1 VSTLDN
7 FRKEAKRWLKA
18 LRAGDPGAQ
27 ARLKR
32 TYPQAPAEPGLRA
45 VQHALALEHGA
56 ATWQDLKAGVRP
68 GSDQGQT
75 GVRPDGAASHAERV
89 TRFLQFACWDH
100 HTHGKA
106 DHRMYDRAAQR
117 ILAQH
122 PDIARDS
129 IYTAIVCGDV
139 EEVTRILAAR
149 PDAAREAG
157 GPRGWTPILY
167 LAFTRFTH
175 PATIAHA
182 LEIARLLL
190 DHGAN
195 PNDFYMAGDSEYTAL
210 VGAAGEG
217 EQDSPRQP
225 YAEALY
231 RLLLER
237 GAGPYD
243 IQVLYD
249 THFSGDMLW
258 WLELTYQHS
267 LSAGRKADWD
277 DPDWAMLDMGGY
289 GSGAHFVLKI
299 AVRKNDLTLAEWA
312 LTRGAS
318 PNANTSSH
326 PKFRP
331 KHTLY
336 DVAVLAGQIE
346 MAALLRRHGATAGP
360 SPLDPDEQ
368 FLAACLRLDR
378 PAAETIAQRHP
389 ELLRAY
395 GAMFEAAKRDRPDV
409 IALLLDLGIPLEV
422 EDRHKARALHHAAA
436 NNARHAAAFLIARGA
451 EIDPRETS
459 YNATPI
465 GWAAHGDRLE
475 MIELLSRYSR
485 NVWTL
490 AFRGYVDRLRE
501 ILRATPDLAKQVAS
515 DGTTPLWWLPDEEDK
530 ALAIVELLLA
540 AGADPAIR
548 NRQGRTA
555 ADWARTR
562 GMTDVARRLEI
573 DDAEPS
579 AAQTPVVEAPMAP
592 SQPDLARYEGLAQ
605 DLVLAH
611 DTGDAASMGRLTDHF
626 GGEVTWDELRAAVAQ
641 RLDRLEPSEKPRGP
655 FALPHAQLLVAREA
669 GFDNWAELHAMMS
682 GSPASPP
689 TRPIVAPP
697 LEPADVPIEMRSG
710 FEMRLYDNIAV
721 PTADV
726 WDMLA
731 ACRDGHLGRVKALV
745 EACPSLVLCEYNY
758 MPPIHL
764 AVREGH
770 LDIVRYLA
778 DRGAVNPKYLTYP
791 YNETLITLATDR
803 GYDDIARMLEE
814 RSHDADPD
822 RPGEESGHIEYETDV
837 ERRRFQRLVGANR
850 PGPVE
855 TLLRQRPELA
865 LDPYTFWSEGV
876 LMMPANR
883 RNREMLEL
891 LLRYGARV
899 PAVSKW
905 GPAYYFKHEDIA
917 ALLLERGMS
926 ATHMNCHRTTL
937 LHEMA
942 RLGEIGKARLLLNY
956 GADINAVD
964 QEFRSTP
971 LGFAARWG
979 QRSMVAFLLERGA
992 DRARGGAPWATPL
1005 AWARKKGHAD
1015 IARDL

>member
-1 VSTLDN
+1 MSTLDN

-18 LRAGDPGAQ
+18 LRANDPDAQ

-32 TYPQAPAEPGLRA
+32 AYPKAPAEPGLRA
-45 VQHALALEHGA
+45 VQHALAREQGA
-56 ATWQDLKAGVRP
+56 PNWQALRVRP

-75 GVRPDGAASHAERV
+75 GVRPRVEATHAERV
-89 TRFLQFACWDH
+89 ARFLQFACWDH

-129 IYTAIVCGDV
+129 IYTAIVCGDI
-139 EEVTRILAAR
+139 EEVTRILAER

-167 LAFTRFTH
+167 LAFTRFTL

-182 LEIARLLL
+182 LDIARLLL

-195 PNDFYMAGDSEYTAL
+195 PNDFYMAGDSEYTPL
-210 VGAAGEG
+210 VGVAGEG

-258 WLELTYQHS
+258 WLDLTYQR
-267 LSAGRKADWD
+267 AVATGRKADWD
-277 DPDWAMLDMGGY
+277 DPDWSMLDMSGY

-299 AVRKNDLTLAEWA
+299 AVQKNDLTLARWA
-312 LTRGAS
+312 LTHGAG
-318 PNANTSSH
+318 PNSETSAN
-326 PKFRP
+326 PKFRLT
-331 KHTLY
+331 HTLY
-336 DVAVLAGQIE
+336 DVATLAGQTE
-346 MAALLRRHGATAGP
+346 MAELLRQHGATPGLT
-360 SPLDPDEQ
+360 PLEPDEQ

-378 PAAETIAQRHP
+378 RLAEEIVQRHP
-389 ELLRAY
+389 ELLRAH

-409 IALLLDLGIPLEV
+409 IALLLDLGVPLEV

-436 NNARHAAAFLIARGA
+436 NNARRAAAFLIERGA

-501 ILRATPDLAKQVAS
+501 ILRDAPELAKQVAS
-515 DGTTPLWWLPDEEDK
+515 DRTTPLWWLPDDEGK
-530 ALAIVELLLA
+530 AMEIVELLLA

-548 NRQGRTA
+548 NDEGRTA
-555 ADWARTR
+555 ADWAQTR
-562 GMTDVARRLEI
+562 GMTNVAARLAAAAGGSPA
-573 DDAEPS
+573 AEPRAVES
-579 AAQTPVVEAPMAP
+579 LVPESPLGLAKYAAF
-592 SQPDLARYEGLAQ
+592 AQ

-611 DTGDAASMGRLTDHF
+611 DTGDQASMTRLASHF
-626 GGEVTWDELRAAVAQ
+626 GGEVTWDRLRAAVAQ
-641 RLDRLEPSEKPRGP
+641 RLDRLGPSERPRGD
-655 FALPHAQLLVAREA
+655 FALPHAQLLVARQH
-669 GFDNWAELHAMMS
+669 GFENWAELHDVMS
-682 GSPASPP
+682 GDTTAPP
-689 TRPIVAPP
+689 TRAVVPP
-697 LEPADVPIEMRSG
+697 PPEPADVPIEMRAG
-710 FEMRLYDNIAV
+710 FNMRLYDNTAV

-731 ACRDGHLGRVKALV
+731 ACRDGRLERVTELV
-745 EACPSLVLCEYNY
+745 EACPSLVLCDYNY
-758 MPPIHL
+758 MPPLHL

-770 LDIVRYLA
+770 LEVVRFLA
-778 DRGAVNPKYLTYP
+778 DRGAVNPKYVTYP
-791 YNETLITLATDR
+791 YKETLITLAADR
-803 GYDDIARMLEE
+803 GYDEIARVLEE
-814 RSHDADPD
+814 RSVTVDPD
-822 RPGEESGHIEYETDV
+822 RPGEEGGHIEYETDF
-837 ERRRFQRLVGANR
+837 ERRRFQRLIAANT
-850 PGPVE
+850 PGPVAE
-855 TLLRQRPELA
+855 LLRKRPELA
-865 LDPYTFWSEGV
+865 LDPFTFWSEGV

-899 PAVSKW
+899 PPISKW
-905 GPAYYFKHEDIA
+905 GDGYYFKHEDIA
-917 ALLLERGMS
+917 AFLLERGMS
-926 ATHMNCHRTTL
+926 ANHMNWHRTTL

-942 RLGEIGKARLLLNY
+942 RLGEVGKARLLLDH
-956 GADINAVD
+956 GADVNAVD
-964 QEFRSTP
+964 DEFRSTP

-992 DRARGGAPWATPL
+992 DRTRSGAPWATPL
-1005 AWARKKGHAD
+1005 VWARTKGHAA
-1015 IARDL
+1015 IARDLS